1 MSRENVQ
8 VVLAAIDAFN
18 RADLEDAAERFS
30 PDIAWHDQR
39 ELPGA
44 RVHQGRVAVLE
55 HLRSAMADI
64 ADYRVEVKATREAGD
79 DVLVRGIIS
88 GRGRTSGAA
97 VERETFTVNS
107 IEGGSITRVAIYGSE
122 KEALEA
128 VGLRE

>member
-8 VVLAAIDAFN
+8 VVLAAVDAFN
-18 RADLEDAAERFS
+18 RADLEGAVVERCS
-30 PDIAWHDQR
+30 PDIAWHDQG

-44 RVHQGRVAVLE
+44 RVHQGRGDVLE

-64 ADYRVEVKATREAGD
+64 ADYRVEVKATRKVGD
-79 DVLVRGIIS
+79 HVMVRGIIS

-97 VERETFTVNS
+97 V
-107 IEGGSITRVAIYGSE
+107 
-122 KEALEA
+122 A